1 MIRNIVYLFFG
12 VFLLYACGSC
22 GNKGPSEGGGLENLP
37 DDVVNSGVATISEKD
52 MQGFVDNMSS
62 PVEMAALIK
71 GLNVKYSNKYLAPT
85 DNIEDYVTNFQQ
97 AFSLGVYG
105 LDLGYLNMY
114 NKTNTVLDYIGA
126 IKTLADAI
134 NVGQFFDFTTLKRL
148 AQNNQ
153 NLDSLMY
160 ISVHSFN
167 QMDSYLRKNNKSDLS
182 VLIVTGLWI
191 EGNYLA
197 TQVYKEAPHPELKER
212 IGEQKIILEKLLLF
226 LENFKSDKQF
236 QTLIDELNLLENEY
250 KDVTITIELGEPE
263 AIEKDGMLTIVQN
276 DKSIVHISDQQV
288 QNIIKKTEEIR
299 NKLIR
304 K

>member
-1 MIRNIVYLFFG
+1 MIRNILYILIG
-12 VFLLYACGSC
+12 VFFLYACGSC
-22 GNKGPSEGGGLENLP
+22 GNKGTSDGGLDNLP
-37 DDVVNSGVATISEKD
+37 DDVVNNGVTAISEEA

-62 PVEMAALIK
+62 PVEMAALVK
-71 GLNVKYSNKYLAPT
+71 SLNVGFSSKYLAPT
-85 DNIEDYVTNFQQ
+85 DNIEDYTTNFQQ

-167 QMDSYLRKNNKSDLS
+167 QMDNYLRKNNRSNLS

-197 TQVYKEAPHPELKER
+197 TQVYKESPHPELKER
-212 IGEQKIILEKLLLF
+212 IGEQKIILERLMIF
-226 LENFKSDKQF
+226 LNNFKSDKQF
-236 QTLIDELNLLENEY
+236 QGLIADLNILNDEY
-250 KDVTITIELGEPE
+250 KDVTISIVPGEPE
-263 AIEKDGMLTIVQN
+263 AIEKDGMLTIIQN
-276 DKSIVHISDQQV
+276 DKSVVNISDERV
-288 QNIIKKTEEIR
+288 QSIIKKTEEIR
-299 NKLIR
+299 NKLIG

>member
-1 MIRNIVYLFFG
+1 MIRNIAYLFFG

-22 GNKGPSEGGGLENLP
+22 GNKGPSDGGGLENIP

-71 GLNVKYSNKYLAPT
+71 GLNVSYSNKYLAPT

-134 NVGQFFDFTTLKRL
+134 DVGQFFDFTTLKRL

-226 LENFKSDKQF
+226 LQNFKSDKQF
-236 QTLIDELNLLENEY
+236 QSLINELSILENEY

>member
-236 QTLIDELNLLENEY
+236 QTLIDELSLLENEY

>member
-1 MIRNIVYLFFG
+1 MIKKIAYLLLG
-12 VFLLYACGSC
+12 VFFLYACGSC
-22 GNKGPSEGGGLENLP
+22 GNKGPSDGKGLEEIP
-37 DDVVNSGVATISEKD
+37 DDILNNGVSMISEEA

-62 PVEMAALIK
+62 PVEMAAL
-71 GLNVKYSNKYLAPT
+71 VKDLDVSFSNKYLAPT
-85 DNIEDYVTNFQQ
+85 DNIENFNTNFSQ
-97 AFSLGVYG
+97 AFSLGIYG
-105 LDLGYLNMY
+105 ADLGYLNMY

-126 IKTLADAI
+126 IKTLSDAI

-167 QMDSYLRKNNKSDLS
+167 EMDRYLRNNNRSHLS
-182 VLIVTGLWI
+182 VLIVTGVWI
-191 EGNYLA
+191 EGMYLV

-212 IGEQKIILEKLLLF
+212 IGEQQIIINKLMIF
-226 LENFKSDKQF
+226 LQNFKADKQF
-236 QTLIDELNLLENEY
+236 QSLIDELSILQNEF
-250 KDVTITIELGEPE
+250 KDVSISIQQGEPE
-263 AIEKDGMLTIVQN
+263 AIEENGMLTIVQH
-276 DKSIVHISDQQV
+276 DVSIV
-288 QNIIKKTEEIR
+288 NITDERVNSIIQKTEEIR